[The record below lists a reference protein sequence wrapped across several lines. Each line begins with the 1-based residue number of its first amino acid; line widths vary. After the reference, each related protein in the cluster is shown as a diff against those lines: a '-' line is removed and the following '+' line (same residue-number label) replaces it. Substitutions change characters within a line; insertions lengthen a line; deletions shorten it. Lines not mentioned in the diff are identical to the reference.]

1 MRGDSF
7 GFDLSETL
15 SRNDATGAMG
25 VVVVVVIKDGSDSGC
40 DL

>member
-25 VVVVVVIKDGSDSGC
+25 VVVVVIKDGSDSGC